1 MDMEKQNIIDKI
13 YQDKELHLENEELNL
28 LKQII
33 NQKDEIIDKQ
43 AETKNSMAIAIGRQ
57 LEQIEALES
66 ENKVLKESTILL
78 KRRLECQNMY

>member
-78 KRRLECQNMY
+78 KRELECQNMY